1 MLTFSST
8 VPCAA
13 ATKTEEKSILSHN
26 SRDRDQ
32 CISHGRERVTVTNQN
47 TDSYHTS
54 DTDQERYTS
63 WNYGMNVLIR
73 FYREVFHMHLHF
85 MCGTYSDFITASP
98 VLFVY
103 THIYTFI
110 IAIILI

>member
-1 MLTFSST
+1 MFTFSST

-13 ATKTEEKSILSHN
+13 TTKTAEKSILSHN

-54 DTDQERYTS
+54 DTDKERDTT
-63 WNYGMNVLIR
+63 WNYGMNVFR
-73 FYREVFHMHLHF
+73 FYREAFHIHLHF
-85 MCGTYSDFITASP
+85 MCGAFSYNDFITA
-98 VLFVY
+98 
-103 THIYTFI
+103 
-110 IAIILI
+110 